1 MNGKTLRLRRILSG
15 IDGRSVILPLDH
27 GVTMGPIPGIE
38 RLEST
43 IEAGVRG
50 GADALVLHKGML
62 RWLKS
67 ATGPTPGIIMHLS
80 ASTELGP
87 CCCRKVLVGSVE
99 EALRAG
105 ADAVS
110 FQLNLGGN
118 HESEMLKDL
127 GAVGRSCADW
137 QVPLLVMAY
146 PCGAGTNGPASD
158 AQVAHVARVA
168 AELGADIIKIPFPM
182 DFHALAGISSSLGV
196 PIVVAGGQSMKI
208 EDTLERIDRSLQ
220 AGTSG
225 VAAGRNVFQQPD
237 PEAVLRAICDMVHRG
252 ISAKEAL
259 ENLKTGPSDWKS
271 KT

>member
-1 MNGKTLRLRRILSG
+1 MNGKTLRLRRILSR

-38 RLEST
+38 RLDAT

-50 GADALVLHKGML
+50 GADALILHKGML
-62 RWLKS
+62 RCLKS
-67 ATGPTPGIIMHLS
+67 ATGRAPGIIMHLS

-87 CCCRKVLVGSVE
+87 CCCHKVLIGSVE

-110 FQLNLGGN
+110 FHLNLGGN
-118 HESEMLKDL
+118 HESEMLRDL
-127 GAVGRSCADW
+127 GAIGRSCADW

-146 PCGAGTNGPASD
+146 PCGAEITGPVSD
-158 AQVAHVARVA
+158 AQVAHGARVA
-168 AELGADIIKIPFPM
+168 AELGADIIKIPFPK
-182 DFHALAGISSSLGV
+182 DFQILARISSSLTV

-225 VAAGRNVFQQPD
+225 VAAGRNVFQQQD
-237 PEAVLRAICDMVHRG
+237 PEAVLRAICDVVHRG

-259 ENLKTGPSDWKS
+259 ENLKAGPSN
-271 KT
+271 